1 VPSAVASTPALTVSR
16 PAPAAPL
23 QPDASPSKPRAR
35 VNLDELAAQVKGNNQ
50 ALRLLSAELDEKKTW
65 DAAQLAT
72 AIETLEPLVIRKD
85 DLTTA
90 CDLLSPDELSRVGRP
105 DSPAAIIADV
115 AAKISAAQKRIEKG
129 EFSGTQSQ
137 RQTELEMLDA
147 LSRKLKAIVFD
158 HP

>member
-1 VPSAVASTPALTVSR
+1 M
-16 PAPAAPL
+16 
-23 QPDASPSKPRAR
+23 
-35 VNLDELAAQVKGNNQ
+35 DELAAQVKGNNQ

-90 CDLLSPDELSRVGRP
+90 CDLLSPDELSRAGRP

-115 AAKISAAQKRIEKG
+115 AAKILAAQKRIEKG

>member
-1 VPSAVASTPALTVSR
+1 MPSAVASTPAPTVSR

-85 DLTTA
+85 DLTMA

-105 DSPAAIIADV
+105 DSPAAVIADV